1 MICDPANPKAC
12 GIVDVWQETFPVRFG
27 AIDKSDRLTMDAVF
41 QYFQEA
47 AICHAENLGVGREE
61 MARTGQVWILSRITA
76 LIDRRPKYNETV
88 TVRTWPRGGEKLF
101 AMRDFDIRDKDDKAV
116 VSGRSAWIILDMEKR
131 RPLRPQSVMD
141 RLPQNEGL
149 NALPPE
155 AGGAAALTERDNLQ
169 KASERKAFYTDIDY
183 NGHVNN
189 VRYVQWIEDTI
200 GSRLF
205 EKAEKMRL
213 DINYM
218 NEILGDEVTKI
229 MYMPIED
236 ENRVPSAGE
245 YAGEYAGVY
254 AFAFEGRKTDS
265 GQAAFRAEL
274 RLWT

>member
-1 MICDPANPKAC
+1 MICDPANPKAS

-61 MARTGQVWILSRITA
+61 MARTGQVWILSRISA
-76 LIDRRPKYNETV
+76 LINRRPKYNETV
-88 TVRTWPRGGEKLF
+88 TVRTWPCGGEKLF
-101 AMRDFDIRDKDDKAV
+101 AMRDFDIRDKDDNAA
-116 VSGRSAWIILDMEKR
+116 VSGRSAWLILDMEKR

-141 RLPQNEGL
+141 KLPKNEGL
-149 NALPPE
+149 YALSPE
-155 AGGAAALTERDNLQ
+155 AGGAAALAEQDNLK

-218 NEILGDEVTKI
+218 NEILGDEVVKI
-229 MYMPIED
+229 MYTPIED
-236 ENRVPSAGE
+236 ENHTPSDDENAGE
-245 YAGEYAGVY
+245 Y
-254 AFAFEGRKTDS
+254 AFAFEGKKKENGET
-265 GQAAFRAEL
+265 AFRAEL
-274 RLWT
+274 RLWL